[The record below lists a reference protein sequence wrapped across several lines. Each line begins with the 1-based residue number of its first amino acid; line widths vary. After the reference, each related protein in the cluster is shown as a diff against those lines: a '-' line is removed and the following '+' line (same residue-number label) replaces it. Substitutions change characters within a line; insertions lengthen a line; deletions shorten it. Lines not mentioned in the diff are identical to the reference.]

1 MKDEKSVIPALID
14 FFRDEL
20 GVEPAAL
27 TVDRS
32 LFKSGLLQSIDFIMT
47 VAFLEEEFVVSI
59 PSEMREADKMDTVAQ
74 IAELIGALKP

>member
-1 MKDEKSVIPALID
+1 MENKKSVIPALIE
-14 FFRDEL
+14 FFHEEL
-20 GVEPAAL
+20 GVESAAL
-27 TVDRS
+27 AVDRS

-59 PSEMREADKMDTVAQ
+59 PSEMREADKMDTIAQ